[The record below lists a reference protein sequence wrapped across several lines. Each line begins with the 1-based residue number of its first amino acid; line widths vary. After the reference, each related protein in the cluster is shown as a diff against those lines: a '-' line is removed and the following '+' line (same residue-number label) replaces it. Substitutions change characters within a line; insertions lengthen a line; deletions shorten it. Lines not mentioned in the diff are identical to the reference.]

1 MKTQVM
7 IFGQNKKQ
15 LLSND
20 VSFKLQNK
28 SLKVVDSSRPLNH
41 SPVILTKIALP
52 YFALVFVAISQIWHI
67 KFTQTRTD

>member
-20 VSFKLQNK
+20 VSFKLQK
-28 SLKVVDSSRPLNH
+28 KALKIVDTYCYLGIVLHNSGELRTAQST
-41 SPVILTKIALP
+41 TKTKA
-52 YFALVFVAISQIWHI
+52 
-67 KFTQTRTD
+67 TRAFLA